1 MKTNYMILYKDMEV
15 FCKVPGVFAPKIPRG
30 VFVSIVSPLKHE
42 AVEKKKE
49 QVGSNQRGFRRFEQS
64 QSLPSGKLTKLWQ
77 ITIFNGKIHYK
88 WPCSIATLNYQRVPQ
103 EAKNV

>member
-42 AVEKKKE
+42 AVEKKRSRL
-49 QVGSNQRGFRRFEQS
+49 VAINAVFVV
-64 QSLPSGKLTKLWQ
+64 
-77 ITIFNGKIHYK
+77 
-88 WPCSIATLNYQRVPQ
+88 LNRVRVYPLV
-103 EAKNV
+103 N